1 MKTYP
6 GEQRM
11 AISGAPTAT
20 YSLIAKRNCSLS
32 TSGRHFVLALVS
44 SVTFGIALV
53 FATLGAWLI
62 LPFAGLEV
70 LVLYLAFRYIERHAC
85 DYERISIAEDKLLL
99 EFHEAGD
106 IRRVELNCFWACI
119 QCDARQRLTVRSHG
133 REIEFGRHLTGR
145 QRVALARRLKKYLG
159 TAYSGG
165 V

>member
-1 MKTYP
+1 M
-6 GEQRM
+6 GISM
-11 AISGAPTAT
+11 GISGAPSAT

-44 SVTFGIALV
+44 SVTFGIALI
-53 FATLGAWLI
+53 FTALGAWLI

-106 IRRVELNCFWACI
+106 VRRVELNCFWARI
-119 QCDARQRLTVRSHG
+119 ECDAQQRLTVRSHG

-145 QRVALARRLKKYLG
+145 QRIALARRLKKYLG